1 MNIHKGW
8 ASLWQPWP
16 LPHHEVKVLACCT
29 VVKFGSWILKAE
41 NAGTLLRKGASLQGK
56 RAYYGVDTPVGGTY
70 RPRVPGAG
78 WGQGTQSICICHFV
92 YCFYLQEELKQKL
105 NGVFLSPLNMNHSSK
120 TNLTIEIS
128 KVRGSSNNPR
138 AKAGGRGGCSRH
150 RTYAQRCGS
159 PARDRLPGRQAQ
171 DPFMRMPPPPTLE
184 NVSIQT

>member
-1 MNIHKGW
+1 MQGLSWK
-8 ASLWQPWP
+8 
-16 LPHHEVKVLACCT
+16 KVLLCRE
-29 VVKFGSWILKAE
+29 KEHI
-41 NAGTLLRKGASLQGK
+41 
-56 RAYYGVDTPVGGTY
+56 YGVETPVGGTY

-171 DPFMRMPPPPTLE
+171 DPFMRMPSPNIGKCFNPNLRLKRKKKKNPKHTNPTNHPAITTIL
-184 NVSIQT
+184 NRS

>member
-1 MNIHKGW
+1 MQGLSWKQVLLCREKEHIMGW
-8 ASLWQPWP
+8 KLLWEAP
-16 LPHHEVKVLACCT
+16 T
-29 VVKFGSWILKAE
+29 
-41 NAGTLLRKGASLQGK
+41 
-56 RAYYGVDTPVGGTY
+56 TPGCLEQ
-70 RPRVPGAG
+70 A

-138 AKAGGRGGCSRH
+138 AKAGERGGCSRH

-159 PARDRLPGRQAQ
+159 PARDRLPGKAQ
-171 DPFMRMPPPPTLE
+171 GPFYEDAPPNIGKCFNPKLKVKKKKKKKPKTHKPTNHPAITTIL
-184 NVSIQT
+184 NRS